1 LREKPTA
8 DITVVEQAVQL
19 LETLPDSMTDE
30 ERASL
35 LIPIDSGDLVPLPT
49 GVCYQ
54 GGGIN
59 FDGGRMNTAHHLISE
74 KLAEKIGIKPTL
86 LDDAEGSIDL
96 GGKPITIIRN
106 TLRQYEPTQF
116 FTEFIANASDAGAK
130 RFSILI
136 DDQEGPGEHLLSK
149 GLAVFQTAS
158 LVVHNDGI
166 FSPKDFRGILQTGIG
181 GKRGRTSVIGH
192 FGLGALSM
200 FHFTE
205 VRSSV
210 ADIPKANTP
219 YPVCHDCFRGSRP
232 FHEPFRAQLII
243 LRETFAS
250 STLTKCEKVRA
261 VKRSSFPF

>member
-1 LREKPTA
+1 
-8 DITVVEQAVQL
+8 
-19 LETLPDSMTDE
+19 MTDE

-96 GGKPITIIRN
+96 GGKPITIICN

-243 LRETFAS
+243 LWETFAS